1 MSVEQRG
8 PAVCNGSNK
17 NGGKGEMT
25 KAPISLQ
32 DLRRSLYVKAK
43 AEPSWRFWGLY
54 VHVCKVETLR
64 EAYQMARSNGGA
76 PGIDG
81 VTFETIEES
90 GAESF
95 LAQIRDE
102 LVTNTYRPMPARKKE
117 IPKDGGKK
125 VRILSIP
132 AIRDRVVQGALKLIL
147 EPIFEADFQT
157 GSYGYRPKRTAH
169 EAVARVAR
177 AIVEE
182 KTRIIDLDLTAYFD
196 NVQHSLL
203 LEKVARRVHDDAVM
217 HLLKMILKATGKK
230 GVPQGGVISPLLNN
244 LYLNEVDRML
254 EKAGH
259 TTRRGKSTNVQYAR
273 FADDMV
279 ILIDAERRSDWLV
292 KAIDKRLRE
301 EFAKLRVAINEDKSR
316 MVDLKKGESFT
327 FLGFEYRR
335 VLSLQRKWRPYYALR
350 LKKRTALFERLRE
363 IFRQHV
369 SWPVDTVIA
378 KINPVLR
385 GWVNYFRVGHS
396 SICFGVVKR
405 WVEEKVRRHLMRAR
419 GRKGFGW
426 TRGGSEWLYDRKGL
440 FNNYQLVRWSGAKVA
455 PAR

>member
-1 MSVEQRG
+1 MR
-8 PAVCNGSNK
+8 
-17 NGGKGEMT
+17 

-43 AEPSWRFWGLY
+43 AEPPWRFWGLY
-54 VHVCKVETLR
+54 VHVCKMETLR
-64 EAYQMARSNGGA
+64 EAYQMARSNDGA

-81 VTFETIEES
+81 VTFEAIEAD
-90 GAESF
+90 GVDAF
-95 LAQIRDE
+95 LDQLREE
-102 LVTNTYRPMPARKKE
+102 LVQRRYRPLRPRKVG
-117 IPKDGGKK
+117 IPKEGGN
-125 VRILSIP
+125 VRQLSIP
-132 AIRDRVVQGALKLIL
+132 SIRDRVVQGALKLIL
-147 EPIFEADFQT
+147 EPIFEADFQP

-169 EAVARVAR
+169 EAVARVAQG
-177 AIVEE
+177 IVEE
-182 KTRIIDLDLTAYFD
+182 KTRIIDLDLSAYFD

-203 LEKVARRVHDDAVM
+203 LEKVARRVRDDAVM
-217 HLLKMILKATGKK
+217 HLLKMILQATGKR
-230 GVPQGGVISPLLNN
+230 GVPQGGVISPLLSN

-254 EKAGH
+254 EKAVD
-259 TTRRGKSTNVQYAR
+259 TTRRGKYTNIQYAR

-292 KAIDKRLRE
+292 KAVNRRLRE
-301 EFAKLRVAINEDKSR
+301 EFAKLGVEINEDKSR

-335 VLSLQRKWRPYYALR
+335 ILSLRRKWRPYYAPK
-350 LKKRTALFERLRE
+350 LKKRTALFEKLRE

-369 SWPVDTVIA
+369 SWPVENVIA
-378 KINPVLR
+378 KINPILR

-396 SICFGVVKR
+396 SSCFYMVKR
-405 WVEEKVRRHLMRAR
+405 WVEKKVRQHLMRAR

-426 TRGGSEWLYDRKGL
+426 KRWSSEWLYERLDL
-440 FNNYQLVRWSGAKVA
+440 YNDYQLRRWPGAKVA